1 MQVTSV
7 SMKGIALK
15 DKHLSLSTGAVAL
28 IRHRIIIRR
37 KRTLYISAL
46 QMHASQLQRDVV
58 KVKRARLVCQTS
70 QTRQCL
76 E

>member
-1 MQVTSV
+1 
-7 SMKGIALK
+7 MKGIALK

-46 QMHASQLQRDVV
+46 QMLASQLQRGVV
-58 KVKRARLVCQTS
+58 KVKRARPVCQTS

>member
-1 MQVTSV
+1 MRVTSV

-28 IRHRIIIRR
+28 IRRRIIIRR

-46 QMHASQLQRDVV
+46 QMLASQLQRGVV

>member
-7 SMKGIALK
+7 SMKGIALN

-46 QMHASQLQRDVV
+46 QMHESQLQRDVV

>member
-28 IRHRIIIRR
+28 IRHRKIIRR

-46 QMHASQLQRDVV
+46 QMLLKANGSVSNLEVH
-58 KVKRARLVCQTS
+58 RA
-70 QTRQCL
+70 
-76 E
+76 

>member
-1 MQVTSV
+1 
-7 SMKGIALK
+7 MKGIALK

-37 KRTLYISAL
+37 KRILYIRRSKCL
-46 QMHASQLQRDVV
+46 QSRLQRGVV
-58 KVKRARLVCQTS
+58 KVKRGRRVCQTS
-70 QTRQCL
+70 QTRQCI

>member
-1 MQVTSV
+1 
-7 SMKGIALK
+7 MKGIALN